1 MNNIL
6 TEIVRE
12 RYEHHLNNSDAPN
25 SPDEFIE
32 NLTMWE
38 FLDHPSFHEEVEKRD
53 LFSDEDYKKFCT
65 IIWRAFKPLME
76 DILSD
81 VASDYAD
88 KRDLLDDP
96 DGYYGV
102 PKH

>member
-32 NLTMWE
+32 NSIMWE
-38 FLDHPSFHEEVEKRD
+38 FLDHP
-53 LFSDEDYKKFCT
+53 LFLNETRELDISDEDFHDLCT
-65 IIWRAFKPLME
+65 TLWREFKPLME

-81 VASDYAD
+81 VASDCAD
-88 KRDLLDDP
+88 KRDFLNNP
-96 DGYYGV
+96 NRYYGV